1 MDVRIGDNP
10 LKRWTRMLV
19 CMAMATAPALVSAQV
34 SLSTVVDLAQRN
46 STAVR
51 LAQADVDKANAAL
64 SQTKDVYIPSLM
76 LGSGL
81 PAVPSVGF
89 MGGVP
94 SILNGTVQSMV
105 FSLPQHSYIGAA
117 RAGLKAAT
125 LRLKDTREQVAL
137 DASTAYIEL
146 DIVEHEL
153 DAARQQETFT
163 DRLVTIEQQRA
174 EAGVDPLSDL
184 LQAQLTAAQL
194 KLRRLHLETR
204 AGTLAKQLTALT
216 GLPAGSLTPDHASI
230 PEIPAVRA
238 DQTRHTTKGI
248 EAAQMFALS
257 KQKMARG
264 DTKYTL
270 IPQMSF
276 AAEYLRSTQL
286 LNNATDYY
294 FNNTTHTK
302 GLPINN
308 FSSGFSIQVPLFD
321 WGHRAKARESAA
333 DALRATV
340 EAEQAQRQNDVQIA
354 ELSGSLRELD
364 TLAEIASLKQQIAH
378 EQLQAVLAQLELGNG
393 AAAGPGAPQQ
403 LTPKAEQ
410 LARIDERQKFQDS
423 LDAGFDLAKARLSL
437 LRALG
442 HMEDWLQELHAK

>member
-1 MDVRIGDNP
+1 VDVRIGDNP

-105 FSLPQHSYIGAA
+105 FSLPQHSYIAAA
-117 RAGLKAAT
+117 RAALQAAT
-125 LRLKDTREQVAL
+125 LRLKDIREQVTL

-146 DIVEHEL
+146 DTVEHEL
-153 DAARQQETFT
+153 DAARQQETFA

-174 EAGVDPLSDL
+174 EAGIDPLSDL
-184 LQAQLTAAQL
+184 LQAQLEAAQL
-194 KLRRLHLETR
+194 KLKRLHMETR

-216 GLPAGSLTPDHASI
+216 GLPTGSIMPDHASI

-238 DQTRHTTKGI
+238 DETGRATKGI
-248 EAAQMFALS
+248 EAAQMYALS

-270 IPQMSF
+270 IPQISF
-276 AAEYLRSTQL
+276 DAEYLRSTKL
-286 LNNATDYY
+286 LNDADNYY
-294 FNNTTHTK
+294 KN
-302 GLPINN
+302 PIPTNN

-321 WGHRAKARESAA
+321 LVHRAKARESAA

-340 EAEQAQRQNDVQIA
+340 EAEQAQRQNEVQIA
-354 ELSGSLRELD
+354 ELTGSLRELD
-364 TLAEIASLKQQIAH
+364 TMAEIASLKQQIAH
-378 EQLQAVLAQLELGNG
+378 EQLQAVLAQLEMGNG